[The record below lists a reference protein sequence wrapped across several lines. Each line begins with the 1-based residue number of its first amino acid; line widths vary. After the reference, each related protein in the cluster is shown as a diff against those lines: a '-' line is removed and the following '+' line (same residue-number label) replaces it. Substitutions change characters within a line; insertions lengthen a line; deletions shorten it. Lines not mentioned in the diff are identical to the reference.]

1 MAPSFD
7 RKAWIAINLLIAT
20 IIAIA
25 VFAVPISYYVNSSTQ
40 LRSEMM
46 SSLKHGRYQLEKIIN
61 KNPEFWQYE
70 IHRMEGIILNLQSNP
85 RTSIWKIKDI
95 NSKVL
100 LEVNPYKIKIDGP
113 RLVKNIA
120 ITDSHN
126 HVALIEVEV
135 STYHEMVITSLLAII
150 GVLVG
155 SIAYLGIARIPLR
168 AIEKLWN
175 QMAHQALHDELTNL
189 ANRTY
194 FYKVLSELLS
204 NRKKANCDLAVLTID
219 LDHFKDVNDT
229 LGHAAGDQLL
239 KKVVLDF
246 QSIIGGAELIARL
259 GGDEFAIILTG
270 ENLTDY
276 ASSIADQ
283 IIDRLSLPYEI
294 EGEYVYIGASLGI
307 AIEKNYNIDADEFI
321 KRADIALYEA
331 KNKGRNTYCIFQH
344 QMNQMLMERKTIEE
358 KLRVAIEND
367 DFQLHF
373 QPQYNLV
380 PKKLIGVE
388 ALIRWQHKDDGFI
401 SPQKFIPVA
410 EKSGLI
416 IDIDKWVLTN
426 ACKQIAKWDDL
437 RVAVNISPMHFHSDE
452 LLKNVRYALEQSG
465 LPATRLELEITEG
478 ILLHET
484 EKTIEILK
492 ALKDMGIRIA
502 MDDFGTGYSSLSYLQ
517 CFPFDKIKID
527 RSFIS
532 TLSDKKPESEAIV
545 RAIVSMSNAMN
556 MRVNAEG
563 VETYFQAKFL
573 SLIGCEEV
581 QGYYFGKPMS
591 LADLSKTLEKNQTDA
606 TNVTPLFISAK

>member
-1 MAPSFD
+1 MTPSFD

-95 NSKVL
+95 NSKTL

-135 STYHEMVITSLLAII
+135 STYHEMIITSLLAII

-194 FYKVLSELLS
+194 FYKVLSELLG

-344 QMNQMLMERKTIEE
+344 QMNQMFMERKTIEE

-591 LADLSKTLEKNQTDA
+591 LADLSNTLEKNQTDA

>member
-61 KNPEFWQYE
+61 KNPEFWKYE

-95 NSKVL
+95 NSKTL
-100 LEVNPYKIKIDGP
+100 LEVNPYKIIIDGP

-135 STYHEMVITSLLAII
+135 STYHEMIITSLLAII

-189 ANRTY
+189 ANRSY
-194 FYKVLSELLS
+194 FYKVLSELLG

-246 QSIIGGAELIARL
+246 QSIIEGTELIARL

-270 ENLTDY
+270 ENLADY

-344 QMNQMLMERKTIEE
+344 QMNQMLMERKAIEE

-437 RVAVNISPMHFHSDE
+437 RVAVNISPMHFHSDK